1 MSVELCVSYGSNF
14 TYWYHQWELSRNMAS
29 ATNLLEG
36 FMKRLELRMLE
47 LVVVEAEEVVHD
59 DIARQCWE
67 CMGQVHRLLPRLELL
82 HPCGEGIN
90 VSVDNMNEIQDRAP

>member
-1 MSVELCVSYGSNF
+1 MELTA
-14 TYWYHQWELSRNMAS
+14 TYRYHQWELGRNVAS

-36 FMKRLELRMLE
+36 FMKRLKLGMLQ
-47 LVVVEAEEVVHD
+47 LVVVEPKEVVHD

-82 HPCGEGIN
+82 HPGGEGIN
-90 VSVDNMNEIQDRAP
+90 VSIDNMNKVQDRTP

>member
-1 MSVELCVSYGSNF
+1 MLFQLYVSYGLKF
-14 TYWYHQWELSRNMAS
+14 TYWYHQWELSRNVAS

-82 HPCGEGIN
+82 HPGGEGIN
-90 VSVDNMNEIQDRAP
+90 VSIDNMNEVQDRTP